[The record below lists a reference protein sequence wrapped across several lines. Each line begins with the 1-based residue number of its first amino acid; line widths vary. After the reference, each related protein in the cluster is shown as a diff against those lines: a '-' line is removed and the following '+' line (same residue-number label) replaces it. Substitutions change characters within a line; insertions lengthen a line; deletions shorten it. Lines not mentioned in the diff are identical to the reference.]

1 MFARAAAAA
10 LRPVSRPLLCGPVR
24 MASTNPPRRAKQGSA
39 STLMY
44 IASAVVF
51 FLGASYAAV
60 PLYRLFCQATGFG
73 GTTSKAEDAQ
83 KIRDMVPVPDRRVRI
98 KFIAST
104 SKTMTWKFFP
114 QQKEITVVPGETAL
128 AFFTAQNPTDE
139 AITGIST
146 YNVLPYE
153 AGQYFN
159 KIQCFCFEEQRL
171 NPHEEV
177 DMPVF
182 FYLDPEFAEDP
193 QLEKV
198 EEVTLSYTFFRAR
211 E

>member
-153 AGQYFN
+153 VQLTDQSIG
-159 KIQCFCFEEQRL
+159 L
-171 NPHEEV
+171 TDLPT
-177 DMPVF
+177 
-182 FYLDPEFAEDP
+182 LDACVLAATPSDCRRGSTSTRSSAS
-193 QLEKV
+193 V
-198 EEVTLSYTFFRAR
+198 SRSSG
-211 E
+211 